1 MKFFKLT
8 LCLILLSVMV
18 LGIVACSEPAAQGPT
33 DTGSSDVQHEQSD
46 ATDEVLPPPPPQ
58 YDNPLTGISETVNNQ
73 GNRPVAVMI
82 NNMKQALPQE
92 GVSRADIL
100 VECLVEGGIT
110 RLMGVFSDY
119 QSAGVIGSVR
129 SARPY
134 FLDFAQMFDAIYC
147 HHGGSDEA
155 YAQIASRKLD
165 TMDGIRK
172 DPKKV
177 YYRDPERLKKFA
189 LEHTMMV
196 TGEGI
201 AQNIAHLNY
210 RTTLREGYALPFIF
224 APKETAVSVGTQ
236 EATHVYLPM
245 SGYQKVDYV
254 YDAEC
259 GEYLRY
265 QHNGNKH
272 IDGKND
278 TQLSFKNILVLFCN
292 TTVIDGV
299 GHLAVTTT
307 GSGSGYLI
315 SEGKSTEITWLRS
328 DKEGNLTLI
337 DAVSGAPIT
346 LNRGKT
352 AINVCTVSIKSS
364 VRLNATDRI
373 MQE

>member
-18 LGIVACSEPAAQGPT
+18 LGIVACSEPATQGPT
-33 DTGSSDVQHEQSD
+33 DTGSSDVQHEQ
-46 ATDEVLPPPPPQ
+46 TDTANEVLPPPPPQ
-58 YDNPLTGISETVNNQ
+58 YDNPLTGIPETVNNQ
-73 GNRPVAVMI
+73 GNRPIAVMI
-82 NNMKQALPQE
+82 NNMKQARPQE

-224 APKETAVSVGTQ
+224 APKETSVSVGTE

-254 YDAEC
+254 YDAQC

-272 IDGKND
+272 I
-278 TQLSFKNILVLFCN
+278 
-292 TTVIDGV
+292 
-299 GHLAVTTT
+299 
-307 GSGSGYLI
+307 
-315 SEGKSTEITWLRS
+315 
-328 DKEGNLTLI
+328 
-337 DAVSGAPIT
+337 
-346 LNRGKT
+346 
-352 AINVCTVSIKSS
+352 
-364 VRLNATDRI
+364 
-373 MQE
+373 

>member
-1 MKFFKLT
+1 MKFFKIA

-18 LGIVACSEPAAQGPT
+18 LGMVACGDGAVEIPT
-33 DTGSSDVQHEQSD
+33 DTESTETEQEQ
-46 ATDEVLPPPPPQ
+46 TDTTVEVLPPPPPQ
-58 YDNPLTGISETVNNQ
+58 YENPLTGIFENVNNQ
-73 GNRPVAVMI
+73 ANRPVAVMI
-82 NNMKQALPQE
+82 NNIKQALPQE
-92 GVSRADIL
+92 GISQADVL

-110 RLMGVFSDY
+110 RLMGIFSDY
-119 QSAGVIGSVR
+119 ESAGAIGSVR

-155 YAQIASRKLD
+155 YAQIASRNLD

-172 DPKKV
+172 DPKKA
-177 YYRDPERLKKFA
+177 YYRDAERLKKFA

-196 TGEGI
+196 SGEGI

-210 RTTLREGYALPFIF
+210 RTALREGYALPYIF
-224 APKETAVSVGTQ
+224 APQETSVSVGTL

-254 YDAEC
+254 YNEETA
-259 GEYLRY
+259 EYLRY

-278 TQLSFKNILVLFCN
+278 TQLSFKNIIVLFCN
-292 TTVIDGV
+292 TTVLDDL
-299 GHLAVTTT
+299 GHLAVTTV

-315 SEGKSTEITWLRS
+315 SEGKATEITWIRG

-337 DAVSGAPIT
+337 ETESGAPIV

-352 AINVCTVSIKSS
+352 AINVCTVSIQSS